1 MKKKSY
7 IFDSS
12 ILYIINYKRCLIGN
26 EPLAILL
33 SSIINMYLSN
43 YSNRAIPAPIYVS
56 ETLLKKRKANEKGAA
71 VKARQRMELKKV

>member
-1 MKKKSY
+1 
-7 IFDSS
+7 
-12 ILYIINYKRCLIGN
+12 
-26 EPLAILL
+26 
-33 SSIINMYLSN
+33 MYLSN